1 MKITNGFMMMTMN
14 DQELITSLQESC
26 ECNIDSTPCIAESEC
41 RNILNAANRIKILN
55 SECNDLK
62 KENEM
67 LRKALEAYQRERDR
81 YRHNNPEY
89 TGSYFL
95 AGGHGEFDS
104 NCLPQFVRIV
114 PAYGCAWEQIYEK
127 TDKTISYE
135 GS

>member
-1 MKITNGFMMMTMN
+1 MN
-14 DQELITSLQESC
+14 DDYHIEQLV
-26 ECNIDSTPCIAESEC
+26 AE
-41 RNILNAANRIKILN
+41 RD
-55 SECNDLK
+55 DLK
-62 KENEM
+62 KENET
-67 LRKALEAYQRERDR
+67 LRKALEVYQRERDR

-95 AGGHGEFDS
+95 AGGHGDTDT
-104 NCLPQFVRIV
+104 NLLPQYVRIV